1 MTLTSTE
8 ISLAKMRNYQK
19 GINDKLNNDIRCIKQ
34 EKAKLSGLV
43 AALTNEK
50 EIAVRKLDESV
61 ALKLKGQQICAEL
74 ALEKEKVALQR
85 TILAKSNG
93 IKNQETT
100 LQHKQEMCVFNA
112 ELKVKLH
119 KRTYEI
125 KEEIRQKKLLEQR
138 SRYANVSNAMSQ
150 ISPFQ
155 NWAFHSKNSRGDIRN
170 AMVVRNGGTFPN
182 ARVATTACVTEVSF

>member
-8 ISLAKMRNYQK
+8 ISLAKTRNDQK
-19 GINDKLNNDIRCIKQ
+19 GVVDKLNNDIRHIKQ
-34 EKAKLSGLV
+34 EKVKLSGLV
-43 AALTNEK
+43 TSLTNEK

-61 ALKLKGQQICAEL
+61 ALKLKGQQICAAL

-85 TILAKSNG
+85 TIPAKLNG
-93 IKNQETT
+93 TKTLQTT

-112 ELKVKLH
+112 ELKVKSH
-119 KRTYEI
+119 KRTLEI
-125 KEEIRQKKLLEQR
+125 KEEMRRKKLLEQR

-155 NWAFHSKNSRGDIRN
+155 NSTFQSKNSGGGTRN
-170 AMVVRNGGTFPN
+170 SMVVQNGGTFPN
-182 ARVATTACVTEVSF
+182 ARVATTACVTEVSI

>member
-8 ISLAKMRNYQK
+8 ISLAKTRNDQK
-19 GINDKLNNDIRCIKQ
+19 GVIDKLNNDIHCIKQ

-43 AALTNEK
+43 TALTTEK
-50 EIAVRKLDESV
+50 EIAVRKLDELV

-74 ALEKEKVALQR
+74 ALEKEKVA
-85 TILAKSNG
+85 TIQAKSNG
-93 IKNQETT
+93 TKNQETT

-112 ELKVKLH
+112 ELKVKSH
-119 KRTYEI
+119 KRTLEI
-125 KEEIRQKKLLEQR
+125 KEEIRRKKLLEQR

-155 NWAFHSKNSRGDIRN
+155 NSTFHSKNSGGYIRN
-170 AMVVRNGGTFPN
+170 SMVVQNGGTFPN
-182 ARVATTACVTEVSF
+182 ARVATTACVTEVRF